1 MVCIHSF
8 YIDLY
13 QHIYT
18 IYDIPIQIPILG
30 NGLYPFFYI
39 DLYIHIYTVHDIPIP
54 ILAGGGIGNGS
65 TKFF

>member
-18 IYDIPIQIPILG
+18 VY
-30 NGLYPFFYI
+30 
-39 DLYIHIYTVHDIPIP
+39 DIPIP

-65 TKFF
+65 TQFF

>member
-1 MVCIHSF
+1 MAMVCIHSF

-18 IYDIPIQIPILG
+18 VYDIPIPIPT
-30 NGLYPFFYI
+30 FFYI